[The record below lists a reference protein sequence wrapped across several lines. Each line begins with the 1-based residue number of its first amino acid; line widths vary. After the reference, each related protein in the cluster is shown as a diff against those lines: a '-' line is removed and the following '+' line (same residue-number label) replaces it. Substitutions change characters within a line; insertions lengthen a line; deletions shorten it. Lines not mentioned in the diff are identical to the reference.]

1 MPGAASQLCTCPGL
15 SSSDARGGI
24 SIVHVSRVSLAL
36 NPGYKINGTDSAGGR
51 RVTNSDA
58 KLRLE

>member
-1 MPGAASQLCTCPGL
+1 MSDTCPGL